1 MVVFEDYSDSVYLT
15 INEVARRKILTE
27 SALRRLEKEH
37 RLPAIKVG
45 NRTLIN
51 VKMLI
56 EQLPIICP
64 EEVEQ

>member
-15 INEVARRKILTE
+15 INEVAKRKILTE

-56 EQLPIICP
+56 EQLPIVCA
-64 EEVEQ
+64 EEENQ

>member
-1 MVVFEDYSDSVYLT
+1 MEVFDNNNESVYLT

-56 EQLPIICP
+56 EQLPIIYP